1 MTRVFTC
8 RRSPAYAYTH
18 KHDNMSATRLHVSSD
33 GVQHA
38 YGDGGHDGVTA
49 CTRHKNKDEN
59 INSKRRKNQF
69 SSSVCMH
76 SLGGDEDEA
85 ALRDLCGA
93 CTQREGVC
101 ERVRLQQYRHFAG
114 WCSR

>member
-1 MTRVFTC
+1 M
-8 RRSPAYAYTH
+8 
-18 KHDNMSATRLHVSSD
+18 HVSSD

-69 SSSVCMH
+69 SSSVCIH

-85 ALRDLCGA
+85 ALRDFVHALFAKIFCKNVQN
-93 CTQREGVC
+93 TDLLVEGQ
-101 ERVRLQQYRHFAG
+101 LG
-114 WCSR
+114 LKG